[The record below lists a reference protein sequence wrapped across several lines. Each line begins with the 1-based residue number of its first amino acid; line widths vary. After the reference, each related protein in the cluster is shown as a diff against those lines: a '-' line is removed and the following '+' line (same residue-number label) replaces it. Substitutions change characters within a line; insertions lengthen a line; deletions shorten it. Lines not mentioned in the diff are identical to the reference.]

1 MTFEKQQIK
10 SHKDVELNIKI
21 QLSEN
26 ADIFSYE
33 FVMP

>member
-21 QLSEN
+21 QLRET
-26 ADIFSYE
+26 ADIFS
-33 FVMP
+33 